1 MYIKYTCVYIRAYMY
16 VRIDCFFSSPVDTTP
31 DRRHQGR
38 VSIGKQRPSRPYV
51 HSIPFREAD
60 QFQETN

>member
-1 MYIKYTCVYIRAYMY
+1 MCVHTRVHVCAY
-16 VRIDCFFSSPVDTTP
+16 RLFFSSPVDTTP
-31 DRRHQGR
+31 DSRHQGR